1 MSREA
6 DRQQLPVPLRRDVRL
21 LGDLLGEVIRE
32 SGGQAL
38 LDDVERL
45 RRAVIAARD
54 KPPGDDADLAGDQIA
69 ALVAGWPLARAELVA
84 KAFTIYFHLTNLAE
98 ERHRVRVLRGQ
109 ADFAP
114 EKGDSEAGT
123 GRPAGGAVP
132 RRESLAAAVAEFA
145 AEPERFAE
153 LLAGLRVHPVLTA
166 HPTEARRRAVA
177 AALRRIAALV
187 EALDEAGV
195 PAGLAE
201 VRRRLREEI
210 GLLWLT
216 TPLRVKP
223 IGPVDEV
230 RTIMAVFDDTL
241 FSLAPAFY
249 RALDQACRG
258 LPGQGPGDGVAGGA
272 GQRGVRRVAP
282 PSQQGAGDGPAPVV
296 TACLRFGSWVGADR
310 DGNPTV
316 TAQVTRDAAMIHAD
330 HALRALENA
339 TTRIGRALTI
349 HAAAAPPSA
358 DLTLALAVAE
368 TEHPELLAEI
378 GARSPEEPYR
388 TFLLFL
394 AERVRATRLRHADLA
409 YPDCAA
415 FLAGL
420 RLVQESLIA
429 AGAAQQAFG
438 ELQNLIWQAETFGFH
453 AASLEVR
460 QHSAV
465 HGQALREIIGG
476 GELSAQTAE
485 VLATLRAVAWIQGRF
500 GVDACRRY
508 VVSFTRSAYDVEAVY
523 RLARMAAHG
532 GPEPVLDVVPLFES
546 GADLRNATRVLDEML
561 ELRPVAARLAE
572 SAGGRGGG
580 RGLEVMLGYSDSA
593 KELGPVS
600 ATLALYDAQERL
612 TRWAAERG
620 IRLTLFHGRG
630 GALGRGGGPAGRA
643 VLAQAPGSVDGRLK
657 VTEQGEVIFAR
668 YGDPVI
674 GQRHLEQV
682 TSAVLVASAPAV
694 LEQGR
699 DAARRFRP
707 VADRMA
713 GAAVAAYRE
722 LVEADGFAGWLAR
735 ISPLEELGRMRIGSR
750 PPRRGTAGAPG
761 PADLA
766 ELRAIPWVFAWAQTR
781 LNLPGWYGLGSGL
794 AAALAGPGGLAEVHE
809 AYQGWPVLT
818 VLLENAEM
826 SLAKTD
832 RRMAARHLALG
843 GRDDLTA
850 RVLAEYDLTRRLL
863 LEVTGHPRL
872 LANRPVLSR
881 AVTLR
886 DPYVDALSYLQLRAL
901 AGLRAGPGADGEPG
915 DQGERDQLE
924 RLLLLSVNGVAAGL
938 QNTG

>member
-1 MSREA
+1 VSRER
-6 DRQQLPVPLRRDVRL
+6 DRAELPVPLRRDVRL

-32 SGGQAL
+32 SGGQDL

-45 RRAVIAARD
+45 RRAVIAARER
-54 KPPGDDADLAGDQIA
+54 PPGETADQAGDEIA

-109 ADFAP
+109 AD
-114 EKGDSEAGT
+114 
-123 GRPAGGAVP
+123 PAGDQGDGGP
-132 RRESLAAAVAEFA
+132 RRESLAAAVAGLGADPARFA
-145 AEPERFAE
+145 A
-153 LLAGLRVHPVLTA
+153 LLAGLRVQPVLTA

-177 AALRRIAALV
+177 TALRRMAVLV
-187 EALDEAGV
+187 QALDDAPAPAEA
-195 PAGLAE
+195 AE

-216 TPLRVKP
+216 SPLRVKP

-230 RTIMAVFDDTL
+230 RTVMAMFDDTL
-241 FSLAPAFY
+241 FGVAPAFY
-249 RALDQACRG
+249 RALDLACHTVPETG
-258 LPGQGPGDGVAGGA
+258 AGAVPVAG
-272 GQRGVRRVAP
+272 
-282 PSQQGAGDGPAPVV
+282 
-296 TACLRFGSWVGADR
+296 ACLRFGSWVGADR

-316 TAQVTRDAAMIHAD
+316 TAQVTRDAAAIHAD

-339 TTRIGRALTI
+339 TTRIGRALTV
-349 HAAAAPPSA
+349 HAASAPPSA
-358 DLTLALAVAE
+358 DLALALEAAE
-368 TEHPELLAEI
+368 TEHPELLGRIA
-378 GARSPEEPYR
+378 ARSPEEPYR

-394 AERVRATRLRHADLA
+394 AERVRATRLRQADLA
-409 YPDCAA
+409 YAGCDA
-415 FLAGL
+415 FLADL
-420 RLVQESLIA
+420 RTVQDSL
-429 AGAAQQAFG
+429 AGAGAGRQAFG

-465 HGQALREIIGG
+465 HERALREIEAG
-476 GELSAQTAE
+476 GELSEEASE
-485 VLATLRAVAWIQGRF
+485 VLATMRAIGWIQGRF
-500 GVDACRRY
+500 GVAACHRY
-508 VVSFTRSAYDVEAVY
+508 VVSFTRSAADIAAVY
-523 RLARMAAHG
+523 RLAALAVRHG
-532 GPEPVLDVVPLFES
+532 RPPVLDVVPLFES
-546 GADLRNATRVLDEML
+546 GADLANAARVLDGML
-561 ELRPVAARLAE
+561 ELGPVAARLA
-572 SAGGRGGG
+572 ACGR
-580 RGLEVMLGYSDSA
+580 RLEVMLGYSDSA

-600 ATLALYDAQERL
+600 ATLALYDAQQRL
-612 TRWAAERG
+612 ARWAAERDV
-620 IRLTLFHGRG
+620 RLTLFHGRG

-643 VLAQAPGSVDGRLK
+643 VLAQAPGSVNGRFK

-668 YGDPVI
+668 YGHPVI
-674 GQRHLEQV
+674 AQRHLEQV
-682 TSAVLVASAPAV
+682 TSAVLLASAPAV
-694 LEQGR
+694 MERAQ
-699 DAARRFRP
+699 DAAIRFRP

-713 GAAVAAYRE
+713 GAAVRAYRA
-722 LVEADGFAGWLAR
+722 LVEADGFAGWLAM

-750 PPRRGTAGAPG
+750 PPRRGTAAAPG

-766 ELRAIPWVFAWAQTR
+766 ELRAIPWVFAWSQTR

-794 AAALAGPGGLAEVHE
+794 AAVLAGPGGLDEARA

-843 GRDDLTA
+843 GRDDLAA

-863 LEVTGHPRL
+863 LEVTGHARL

-901 AGLRAGPGADGEPG
+901 AGLRAGPEPG
-915 DQGERDQLE
+915 GAERADLE
-924 RLLLLSVNGVAAGL
+924 RLLLLSVNGIAAGL

>member
-1 MSREA
+1 VSREA

-32 SGGQAL
+32 SGGQDL

-109 ADFAP
+109 ADFAQ
-114 EKGDSEAGT
+114 ENGDGEG
-123 GRPAGGAVP
+123 GMGLRAGGGGP

-177 AALRRIAALV
+177 AALRRVAALV

-258 LPGQGPGDGVAGGA
+258 LPGQ
-272 GQRGVRRVAP
+272 
-282 PSQQGAGDGPAPVV
+282 QGAGDGPVV

-316 TAQVTRDAAMIHAD
+316 TAQVTRDAAMINAD

-358 DLTLALAVAE
+358 DLALALAVAE
-368 TEHPELLAEI
+368 TGHPELLAEI

-394 AERVRATRLRHADLA
+394 AERVRSTRMRHADLA

-415 FLAGL
+415 FLADL
-420 RLVQESLIA
+420 RLVQESLVA
-429 AGAAQQAFG
+429 AGATQQAFG

-465 HGQALREIIGG
+465 HGQALREIISG
-476 GELSAQTAE
+476 GELSAQTVE

-572 SAGGRGGG
+572 SEGGTGGG
-580 RGLEVMLGYSDSA
+580 WGLEVMLGYSDSA

-694 LEQGR
+694 LAQGR

-713 GAAVAAYRE
+713 GAALRAYRE

-750 PPRRGTAGAPG
+750 PPRRGPAAAPG

-794 AAALAGPGGLAEVHE
+794 AAVLSGPGGLAEVQQ
-809 AYQGWPVLT
+809 AYRGWPVLT

-843 GRDDLTA
+843 GRDDLAT

-863 LEVTGHPRL
+863 LEVTGHARL

-886 DPYVDALSYLQLRAL
+886 DPYVDALSHLQLRAL
-901 AGLRAGPGADGEPG
+901 AGLRAGPETGEPA
-915 DQGERDQLE
+915 DQQERDQLE